1 MFFKLRF
8 KIFLEL
14 DTKWQVSLGWSPSR
28 LDICLKVF
36 SSMPRGDAASSF
48 QQWKSSERYQSK
60 IAQFQIGTFEQQF
73 EKMKVS
79 QAVLLLASNAS
90 AVQQVIDKTRQLDI
104 ELSVDDSSRSGQIII
119 IHPQYSGKGFQIDS
133 K

>member
-1 MFFKLRF
+1 
-8 KIFLEL
+8 
-14 DTKWQVSLGWSPSR
+14 
-28 LDICLKVF
+28 
-36 SSMPRGDAASSF
+36 MPRGDAASRFKQS
-48 QQWKSSERYQSK
+48 KSSERYQSK
-60 IAQFQIGTFEQQF
+60 IRLQIGTFEQKF

-104 ELSVDDSSRSGQIII
+104 ELSVDDSSRSGKVII
-119 IHPQYSGKGFQIDS
+119 IHPQYSGKGFQIDP